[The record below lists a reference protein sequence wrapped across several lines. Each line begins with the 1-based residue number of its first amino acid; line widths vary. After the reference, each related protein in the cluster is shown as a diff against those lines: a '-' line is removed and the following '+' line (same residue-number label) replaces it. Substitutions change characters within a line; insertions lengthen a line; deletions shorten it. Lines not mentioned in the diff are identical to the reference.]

1 MVRPPQPVFYC
12 FFVDM
17 IYAAVSTGIVA
28 TACRSL
34 LETLDR
40 IPNDDNRT
48 KIAIIA
54 FDVTLYCF
62 TMPPGTD
69 RRFGGDISS
78 SGGRFYDDPHND
90 AWAAQAPAFGH
101 WSPRS
106 ARWQRE
112 HYASRGDGYSD
123 YSYEHDAPP
132 SLLQSGYSEY
142 YSASSEPCDE
152 PAFYEAGYH
161 DRPGVLASTPPH
173 TYALTPARAPPVIP
187 VSRLHPGRVSPL
199 QPFPSAPR
207 KLVILDLN
215 GTLLVRTA
223 RGVPHPRPYMPALRD
238 FRFTPRTRAW
248 VRCCFFDALFG
259 VPLAGTAA
267 CDADEGFVAVWARD
281 TLGLSHGD

>member
-17 IYAAVSTGIVA
+17 IYAAVSTGIAA

-34 LETLDR
+34 LESLDR

-101 WSPRS
+101 WSPHS

-112 HYASRGDGYSD
+112 HYTSRGDGYSD
-123 YSYEHDAPP
+123 YSYEHDAPL

-248 VRCCFFDALFG
+248 LDSMVCSSAQPHNIDKM
-259 VPLAGTAA
+259 A